1 MPLATRSAPVSP
13 PPQSKSLIATTVVG
27 MLLPIGF
34 SLLPLA
40 IAGLIGR
47 EPFPGV
53 MEWASPDVLPFLA
66 LLGGLLGAATYW
78 VRGSERRQ
86 KPSVLLRV
94 GCGLA
99 AFTLVPLPL
108 LFNRASMDAFAVRFL
123 ALNFVMI
130 GVAFAW
136 RIAQWSGIGRTAAVS
151 LIAAFDTYWIV
162 GMLTYAPDRHA
173 GLRQWALPVALVMFA
188 LSVVRGWRTAPST
201 D

>member
-1 MPLATRSAPVSP
+1 MPPLTRSAPVGSS
-13 PPQSKSLIATTVVG
+13 QTNSLIATTVVG

-40 IAGLIGR
+40 ITGLTGG
-47 EPFPGV
+47 EPFPEA
-53 MEWASPDVLPFLA
+53 MLWASPDVLPFLA
-66 LLGGLLGAATYW
+66 LLGGLLGAVTYW
-78 VRGSERRQ
+78 IRGSERRR
-86 KPSVLLRV
+86 KPSVLLRI

-108 LFNRASMDAFAVRFL
+108 LFNRTSMDAFAVRFL
-123 ALNFVMI
+123 ALNFMML

-136 RIAQWSGIGRTAAVS
+136 RIAQWSGIGRVAAVS
-151 LIAAFDTYWIV
+151 LVGAFDTYWVV

-173 GLRQWALPVALVMFA
+173 GLRLWALPVALVMFA
-188 LSVVRGWRTAPST
+188 LSVARGWRTAPSS